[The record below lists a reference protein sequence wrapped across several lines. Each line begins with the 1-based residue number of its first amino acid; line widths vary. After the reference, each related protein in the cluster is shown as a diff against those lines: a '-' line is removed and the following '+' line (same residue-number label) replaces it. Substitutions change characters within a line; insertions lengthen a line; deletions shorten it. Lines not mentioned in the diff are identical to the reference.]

1 MQKLVVASAMLFLA
15 STNASAATDDQLTIV
30 GIRLMEPINIPEC
43 GTFTDPAKFRK
54 KYGTYPYAP
63 PTAGPCY
70 RRYDRSK
77 SGTNEPMA
85 FENIEIMFPTTSAP
99 AIGFGFTALVLDG
112 KVQAMKWITRGQAQ
126 QGAVFE
132 ALKTKFGAPSAT
144 TADTLQNGFGAKY
157 DSIRATW
164 SLPQTI
170 TVTFQGIGDRID
182 QGKVEIMSEAARA
195 RVMREL
201 SKANKSTPL

>member
-1 MQKLVVASAMLFLA
+1 MRKFAGATAMLFFA
-15 STNASAATDDQLTIV
+15 STNATAATDDQLTVV
-30 GIRLMEPINIPEC
+30 GIRIMEPVSIPEC
-43 GTFTDPAKFRK
+43 GTFTDPVKFRK

-70 RRYDRSK
+70 RRDDRSK

-85 FENIEIMFPTTSAP
+85 FENIEIMFPVASAP
-99 AIGFGFTALVLDG
+99 TIGFGFTALVLDG
-112 KVQAMKWITRGQAQ
+112 KVQALKWTTRGQAQ
-126 QGAVFE
+126 QSVVLE
-132 ALKTKFGAPSAT
+132 ALKTKFGVPAST
-144 TADTLQNGFGAKY
+144 TTDTLQNGFGAKC
-157 DSIRATW
+157 DSIRASW

-170 TVTFQGIGDRID
+170 TVVFQGIGDRID

-195 RVMREL
+195 RVLQEL